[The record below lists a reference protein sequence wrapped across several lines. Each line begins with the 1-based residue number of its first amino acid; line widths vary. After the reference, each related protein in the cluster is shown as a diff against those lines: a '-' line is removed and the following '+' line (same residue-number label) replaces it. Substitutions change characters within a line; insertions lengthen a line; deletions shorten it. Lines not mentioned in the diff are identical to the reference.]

1 MAESQAH
8 RRWTNENTVH
18 ISIRLQKK
26 GDADILSYFEGK
38 NRQAII
44 KQALREYMSARMA
57 QGDMERHKEEDN
69 ENT

>member
-26 GDADILSYFEGK
+26 GDADILSYFEGR

-44 KQALREYMSARMA
+44 KQALREYM
-57 QGDMERHKEEDN
+57 ERREKEGED
-69 ENT
+69 